1 VLLHTSITRH
11 KPATF
16 SHVFS
21 HTAKHS
27 RSNLVRSPQPGI
39 LPANGYILVISSINN
54 VGASVVADFER
65 LVLAHGD

>member
-1 VLLHTSITRH
+1 MLLHTSITRH
-11 KPATF
+11 KPANLQ
-16 SHVFS
+16 SCSS

-27 RSNLVRSPQPGI
+27 RSTLVRSPQPGI
-39 LPANGYILVISSINN
+39 LPANGYILVVSSINN